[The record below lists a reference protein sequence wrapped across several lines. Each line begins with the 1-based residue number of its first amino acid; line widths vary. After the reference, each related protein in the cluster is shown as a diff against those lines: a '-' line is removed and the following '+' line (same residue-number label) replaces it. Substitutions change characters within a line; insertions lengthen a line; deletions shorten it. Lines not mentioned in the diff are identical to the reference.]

1 MPRLVISTVGTSI
14 LTNRL
19 KLFYEEDWLERLQYT
34 ANYPESE
41 IPKDV
46 DSIIQKLT
54 QRAKEKLYRDPEGK
68 VINPDGDKVKQASAE
83 LNGIYG
89 LYQDNLS
96 QGQKDIHWLIT
107 TDTEQGQVSAEIV
120 RDFLRDN
127 QLDAHIYT
135 PHELSTASTEKFAN
149 GIDELLK
156 WIDDTIPGFN
166 GYHICFNLVG
176 GFKALQGYATTI
188 GMFYANEMIYV
199 FEGSSDVI
207 KIPRLPIQID
217 HSVIKPVEFALMAA
231 GGWVKV
237 SELDGVPDSL
247 ILKVGD
253 EATLTNWGRLTWNNC
268 KRDFLSGDLLRFP
281 RLHYEPS
288 FEKDYVRIKVDQKKL
303 ELQETLA
310 KVSCLLVKHHGDTAA
325 LKVDGGVLYEVYTN
339 KNGIAH
345 FRVTQGIRVSCVA
358 ADGVLKLRRYGKEP
372 DVNKNP

>member
-14 LTNRL
+14 LTNQL
-19 KLFYEEDWLERLQYT
+19 NLFYEIDLRERLQET
-34 ANYPESE
+34 ANYSESE
-41 IPKDV
+41 LSEDV
-46 DSIIQKLT
+46 DKIIQDLT
-54 QRAKEKLYRDPEGK
+54 QKAKEKLYRDPEEK

-107 TDTEQGQVSAEIV
+107 TDTAQGKVSAEIV

-127 QLDAHIYT
+127 QLIADIYT
-135 PHELSTASTEKFAN
+135 PPELSTASTEKFAN
-149 GIDELLK
+149 GIDALLK
-156 WIDDTIPGFN
+156 WIDDMIPGFN
-166 GYHICFNLVG
+166 GYQICFNLVG

-199 FEGSSDVI
+199 FEGSSEVI
-207 KIPRLPIQID
+207 KIPQLPIQID
-217 HSVIKPVEFALMAA
+217 HSVIKPVQFALMEA
-231 GGWVKV
+231 GGSVKV

-247 ILKVGD
+247 VLKVDD
-253 EATLTNWGRLTWNNC
+253 EAILTNWGRLTWNNC

-288 FEKDYVRIKVDQKKL
+288 FEKDYARVKVDQQKL

-310 KVSCLLVKHHGDTAA
+310 KVSSLLVKHNGDTAE
-325 LKVDGGVLYEVYTN
+325 LKRDGGILYEVYTN
-339 KNGIAH
+339 KNRIAH
-345 FRVTQGIRVSCVA
+345 FRVNQGIRVSCVA
-358 ADGVLKLRRYGKEP
+358 SDGVLKLRRYGKEP